1 MKQTSCLK
9 LIYKLHSSQL
19 KNAKWNLDLD
29 LKTAMHLY
37 PENVVSIGNSQAL
50 RFIDELNGV
59 ENVDEKIKAIQI
71 KIKREKR
78 KQRTYA
84 TTMLI
89 RNLYDKLYE
98 LQFQKDYIC
107 VVMDSKKDYD
117 RANMGFMVNGIKFRR
132 FLGTN
137 GGVKTSTIVYVNED
151 LYPELKRRLDNG
163 RNMEKMFVPAKLEAY
178 QALLCSAS
186 TPIPE
191 PNGIIVVKD
200 CITHFKDDI
209 ILIQDNPNGEPLLS
223 EEHNYEIEHNDSD
236 GYGLMLPSYSKRVN
250 GYLNNDPE
258 HTLSGMNTRYPFTK
272 GMLYTFDFIEFAEK
286 IAGTYEI
293 TDVWGDKRD
302 VRDAE
307 VILTE
312 SMLKLWDSY
321 DSWEDYYNNCKKNN
335 YQFSTPKI
343 TPEKLESVRD
353 TNYQFIQDYDFTD
366 KDIEDLCEPVAK
378 EIDEILGLNWQKSL
392 TYLMGTDIT
401 SDNIHMDNYDKCV
414 QALMIDKRMIN
425 DPFIRHKIWNMIAK
439 RIEMAKRGAIKVSGN
454 YAMISGDPYAL
465 AQSIFDLEVTGLLK
479 KGEVYHKYWIDKGA
493 EEIVCFR
500 APMTCHNNIRRMK
513 LRSDKTIN
521 YWYQYINSV
530 LIYNTWDTSCEAMN
544 GADKDKII
552 Q

>member
-1 MKQTSCLK
+1 
-9 LIYKLHSSQL
+9 
-19 KNAKWNLDLD
+19 
-29 LKTAMHLY
+29 MHLY

-59 ENVDEKIKAIQI
+59 ENVDEKVKAIQI

-186 TPIPE
+186 TTIPE

-223 EEHNYEIEHNDSD
+223 EEHDYEIEHNDSD

-258 HTLSGMNTRYPFTK
+258 NTLSGMNTRYSFTK

-378 EIDEILGLNWQKSL
+378 EIDEILGLDWQKSL

-401 SDNIHMDNYDKCV
+401 SDNIRMDNYDKCV

-500 APMTCHNNIRRMK
+500 APMT
-513 LRSDKTIN
+513 
-521 YWYQYINSV
+521 
-530 LIYNTWDTSCEAMN
+530 
-544 GADKDKII
+544 
-552 Q
+552 